1 MIGPLVKNGIISGG
15 VNTVFA
21 VLIGI
26 LFGYALQRS
35 GFTNSKKIASAF
47 YLKDVD
53 VPVVMFTAIITSSIG
68 LWGMSLL
75 GIIDLGKF
83 YFLPSY
89 LIPMIVGGFIFGIGM
104 AVGGFCPGT
113 SIASMVTGKID
124 AMVFVGGFL
133 LGSLLFGDLYPVW
146 ESFYKSSPNGVWRID
161 ELLNIN
167 VGLAILLITLLA
179 ILGSLGMRKL
189 QYKFWGKDDENN

>member
-1 MIGPLVKNGIISGG
+1 MIGPLVKNGLISGG
-15 VNTVFA
+15 VNTLAA

-35 GFTNSKKIASAF
+35 GFTNSRKISAAF
-47 YLKDVD
+47 YMKDVD
-53 VPVVMFTAIITSSIG
+53 VPVVMFTAIITASIG

-75 GIIDLGKF
+75 GLIDLGKF

-89 LIPMIVGGFIFGIGM
+89 LVPMIAGGFIFGIGM

-113 SIASMVTGKID
+113 SLASMVTGKID

-133 LGSLLFGDLYPVW
+133 LGSLLFGDLYPIW
-146 ESFYKSSPNGVWRID
+146 DKFYNSGADGIWRID
-161 ELLNIN
+161 QLLNVN
-167 VGLAILLITLLA
+167 VGLAVLIITLLGVF
-179 ILGSLGMRKL
+179 GSLGMRKL
-189 QYKFWGKDDENN
+189 QYKFWGKHD

>member
-1 MIGPLVKNGIISGG
+1 MVMIGPLVKNGLISGG
-15 VNTVFA
+15 VNTLAA

-35 GFTNSKKIASAF
+35 GFTNSKKISAAF
-47 YLKDVD
+47 YMKDVD
-53 VPVVMFTAIITSSIG
+53 VPVVMFTAIITASIG

-75 GIIDLGKF
+75 GLIDLGKF

-89 LIPMIVGGFIFGIGM
+89 LIPMIAGGFIFGIGM

-113 SIASMVTGKID
+113 SLASMVTGKID

-133 LGSLLFGDLYPVW
+133 LGSLLFGDLYPIW
-146 ESFYKSSPNGVWRID
+146 DKFYNSDPNGVFRID
-161 ELLNIN
+161 QLLNVN
-167 VGLAILLITLLA
+167 LGFAVLLITLLGV
-179 ILGSLGMRKL
+179 LGSLGMRKL
-189 QYKFWGKDDENN
+189 QYKFWGKHD